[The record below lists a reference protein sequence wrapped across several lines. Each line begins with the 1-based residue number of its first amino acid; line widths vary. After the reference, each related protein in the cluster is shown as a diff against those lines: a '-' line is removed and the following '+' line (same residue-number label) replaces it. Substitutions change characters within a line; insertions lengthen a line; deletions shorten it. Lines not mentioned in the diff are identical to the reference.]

1 MTLALFLE
9 PLREN
14 QAVVSIKV
22 SVQPTP
28 FALDAF
34 SNLLQCV
41 CPMGGMLTV
50 EGSINAGAVQE
61 LVEQVFI
68 GPFVD
73 GLAAFGALQIPS
85 RLL

>member
-1 MTLALFLE
+1 MTFALLLE

-22 SVQPTP
+22 GVQPTP

-34 SNLLQCV
+34 AILPQGV
-41 CPMGGMLTV
+41 CPMGGMLSV
-50 EGSINAGAVQE
+50 EGSINAGAGQE

-73 GLAAFGALQIPS
+73 GLAAFGAL
-85 RLL
+85 